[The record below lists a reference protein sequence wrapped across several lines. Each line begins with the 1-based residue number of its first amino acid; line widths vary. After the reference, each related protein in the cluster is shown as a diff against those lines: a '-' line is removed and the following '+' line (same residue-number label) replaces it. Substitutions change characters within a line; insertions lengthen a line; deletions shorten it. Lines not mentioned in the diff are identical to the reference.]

1 MRRAEVV
8 ALGLVQGPAEL
19 LPVSSSGHV
28 AALPLLL
35 GWEHAELAGAR
46 RKEVEVAL
54 HAGGAVGL
62 LVGLREELM
71 ALPLD
76 VAVLSMFPT
85 VGLAFA
91 AEEWIEER
99 LGGPRSLAAGLVAGS
114 LALVLA
120 DRRAGRRLE
129 EDAGPLDGVL
139 LGLAQ
144 SCALMPGVSR
154 AGATLAAARAL
165 GFARPDAV
173 RLSRG
178 IGVPVIVGAAGLKGL
193 RLLQRRP
200 GRSELGT
207 LAAGALT
214 AAVATLA
221 SMPLAR
227 LLERDRPLAPWAL
240 YRCSLAGVLLV
251 RENRGR

>member
-19 LPVSSSGHV
+19 LPISSSGHV

-35 GWEHAELAGAR
+35 DWEHADLDGAR

-62 LVGLREELM
+62 VVGLRRELM

-76 VAVLSMFPT
+76 VALLSMVPT
-85 VGLAFA
+85 VTLAFLL
-91 AEEWIEER
+91 ERWIEER
-99 LGGPRSLAAGLVAGS
+99 LGGPASLAGGLVAGS
-114 LALVLA
+114 AALVLA
-120 DRRAGRRLE
+120 DRRPGERLE
-129 EDAGPLDGVL
+129 EDARPLDGVL

-144 SCALMPGVSR
+144 ACALVPGVSR

-200 GRSELGT
+200 GRAELGT
-207 LAAGALT
+207 LAIGA
-214 AAVATLA
+214 AAAAAATLV

-227 LLERDRPLAPWAL
+227 VLERDRPLAPWAA
-240 YRCSLAGVLLV
+240 YRCGLAAVLLV
-251 RENRGR
+251 RQNRGR

>member
-28 AALPLLL
+28 AALPILL
-35 GWEHAELAGAR
+35 GWQHADLEGAR

-54 HAGGAVGL
+54 HTGGAVAL
-62 LVGLREELM
+62 LVGLRRELM

-76 VAVLSMFPT
+76 VALLSMLPP
-85 VGLAFA
+85 VALAFA
-91 AEEWIEER
+91 AERWIETR

-114 LALVLA
+114 AALVLA
-120 DRRAGRRLE
+120 DRAAQDRLE
-129 EDAGPLDGVL
+129 EDAGPRDGLV

-144 SCALMPGVSR
+144 ACALVPGVSR
-154 AGATLAAARAL
+154 SGATLAAARAL

-178 IGVPVIVGAAGLKGL
+178 IGVPVLAGAAALKGL
-193 RLLQRRP
+193 RLIQRRP
-200 GRSELGT
+200 GADELGT
-207 LAAGALT
+207 LAAGAG
-214 AAVATLA
+214 AALVATLA
-221 SMPLAR
+221 ALPLAR
-227 LLERDRPLAPWAL
+227 TLEGGQPLAPWAA
-240 YRCSLAGVLLV
+240 YRCALAGVLLV
-251 RENRGR
+251 RQNRPR

>member
-8 ALGLVQGPAEL
+8 ALGAVQGPAEL
-19 LPVSSSGHV
+19 LPISSSGHV
-28 AALPLLL
+28 AALPVLL
-35 GWEHAELAGAR
+35 GWEHAGLTGSQ

-62 LVGLREELM
+62 VVGLRRELM

-76 VAVLSMFPT
+76 VAVLSMIPT
-85 VGLAFA
+85 VGLAFL
-91 AEEWIEER
+91 AEQWIEER

-114 LALVLA
+114 LAMVLA
-120 DRRAGRRLE
+120 DRRPGARLE

-139 LGLAQ
+139 MGLAQ
-144 SCALMPGVSR
+144 ACALAPGVSR

-178 IGVPVIVGAAGLKGL
+178 IGVPVIVGAAALKGL
-193 RLLQRRP
+193 RLVQRRP

-207 LAAGALT
+207 LALGAAT
-214 AAVATLA
+214 AALATVASL
-221 SMPLAR
+221 PLAR
-227 LLERDRPLAPWAL
+227 VLERDRPLAPWAA
-240 YRCSLAGVLLV
+240 YRCGLAAVLLV

>member
-8 ALGLVQGPAEL
+8 ALGLIQGPAEL

-35 GWEHAELAGAR
+35 GWEHASLEGAR

-62 LVGLREELM
+62 LVGLRGELM

-76 VAVLSMFPT
+76 VAVLSMAPT
-85 VGLAFA
+85 VALAFL
-91 AEEWIEER
+91 AERWIEER
-99 LGGPRSLAAGLVAGS
+99 LGGPASLAGGLVAGS
-114 LALVLA
+114 VALVLA
-120 DRRAGRRLE
+120 DRRPGQRLE
-129 EDAGPLDGVL
+129 EDAGPRDGVL

-144 SCALMPGVSR
+144 AFALVPGVSR

-165 GFARPDAV
+165 GCARPDAV

-178 IGVPVIVGAAGLKGL
+178 FGVPVFAGAAVLMGT

-200 GRSELGT
+200 GRDELASLGV
-207 LAAGALT
+207 GALT
-214 AAVATLA
+214 AAAATLA

-227 LLERDRPLAPWAL
+227 VLERDRPLAPWAA
-240 YRCSLAGVLLV
+240 YRCALAGVLLV
-251 RENRGR
+251 RQNRGR